1 MNPLTDAQIRASL
14 VNASRREVA
23 NAALPDLDTI
33 RWDRLDYLGW
43 RDRKSP
49 LVAYVVAEVDDVPTG
64 ILMRVADRGTRTLP
78 KTMCAWCEDVVE
90 VDGVTLL
97 TARRAGAPGR
107 RGDSI
112 GTLLCEDFR
121 CSANVRR
128 PPTASMAGPG
138 AADLQELIIA
148 ERIAG
153 LQQRCRQFVAAVAS
167 TR

>member
-1 MNPLTDAQIRASL
+1 MNPLTDAQIRASF

-23 NAALPDLDTI
+23 NAVLPDLDAV

-49 LVAYVVAEVDDVPTG
+49 LVAYVVAEVEGVPIG
-64 ILMRVADRGTRTLP
+64 ILLRVADRGTRTLP

-107 RGDSI
+107 KGDSI

-121 CSANVRR
+121 CSANVRK
-128 PPTASMAGPG
+128 PPPASMAGPG
-138 AADLQELIIA
+138 AAELEQVIVA

-153 LQQRCRQFVAAVAS
+153 LRQRSSQFVAAVAS

>member
-1 MNPLTDAQIRASL
+1 MNPLNDAQIRASL
-14 VNASRREVA
+14 VNASRREVSH
-23 NAALPDLDTI
+23 AALPDLDTI

-43 RDRKSP
+43 RDRKAP
-49 LVAYVVAEVDDVPTG
+49 LVAYVVTEIDDAPTG
-64 ILMRVADRGTRTLP
+64 ILLRVADRSTRTLP

-121 CSANVRR
+121 CSANVRK

-138 AADLQELIIA
+138 AADLQELIVA

-153 LQQRCRQFVAAVAS
+153 LRRRSAQFVAAVAS